1 MAIACDMTVPVDGYT
16 ITFNGETPLSGGLV
30 RWCWTIT
37 NNSSQTA
44 LSHCDI
50 QTCILLTLDQVKQV
64 QIFDVTTPPPV
75 LLFTANTPAAIA
87 AIVDFRAGFPD
98 GFPVYGMKTDVPSS
112 IPPLVIGKSYQFCY
126 DFDEATVP
134 LTPVP
139 GLVAV
144 KSGGGPTIDA
154 LASGLCSPGCGAVTP
169 PPGRG
174 FRV

>member
-1 MAIACDMTVPVDGYT
+1 MAIACEMTVPVNGYT
-16 ITFNGETPLSGGLV
+16 ITFNGETPLGGGLV

-37 NNSSQTA
+37 NVSSQTA
-44 LSHCDI
+44 LSHWDI
-50 QTCILLTLDQVKQV
+50 QTCILLTLDQLKQV
-64 QIFDVTTPPPV
+64 QITNATPPPGFV
-75 LLFTANTPAAIA
+75 FTANTPAAIA
-87 AIVDFRAGFPD
+87 AIVDFKAGFPD
-98 GFPVYGMKTDVPSS
+98 GFPVYGMKTNVPDS
-112 IPPLVIGKSYQFCY
+112 IPPLVIGRSYQFCF
-126 DFDEATVP
+126 DFDESAVP

-144 KSGGGPTIDA
+144 KSGGGPTLDA